1 MNEYW
6 QLFIQQVLLNAI
18 PLLVPVIIGVV
29 VKLLTSAWAEIKQ
42 WKPDVADEMHYA
54 AKFAVAAA
62 EQVGLSGALKDLA
75 NSKLDYAIEMAEK
88 YLAEKG
94 IKYID
99 LDLLRAAIEAQV
111 LAQFP
116 KKAE

>member
-6 QLFIQQVLLNAI
+6 QSFTQQLLLNAI
-18 PLLVPVIIGVV
+18 PLVVPIIIGVV
-29 VKLLTSAWAEIKQ
+29 VKLLTSAWSQIRQ
-42 WKPDVADEMHYA
+42 WKPDVADEMYYA

-62 EQVGLSGALKDLA
+62 EQVGLTGALKDLA
-75 NSKLDYAIEMAEK
+75 ESKLDYAIDMAER
-88 YLAEKG
+88 YLAENG
-94 IKYID
+94 IKAID

-111 LAQFP
+111 MAQFP